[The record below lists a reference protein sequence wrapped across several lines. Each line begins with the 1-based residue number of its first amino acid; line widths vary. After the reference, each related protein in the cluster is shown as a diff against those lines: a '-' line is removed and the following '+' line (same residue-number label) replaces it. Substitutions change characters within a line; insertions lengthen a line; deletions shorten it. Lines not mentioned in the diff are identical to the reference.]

1 MHIGAAGAQPGIAKE
16 QRVHLV
22 QILLPVRDNASNA
35 SFLRNCLKQ

>member
-35 SFLRNCLKQ
+35 FFSATV